1 MSAKRTTP
9 EKRGLVVALDGP
21 ASSGKSSVGA
31 AAAAELSYRFCDTGL
46 LYRAVTWLALQRGID
61 AAGVDAVVRLV
72 PEVDFGADE
81 QGRLSRVN
89 VDGQDVTRDVHGPDV
104 DAAVSAFSGIPEL
117 REALLERQR
126 SIAAPGR
133 IIMAGRDIGTVVLPD
148 ADLKIYLNAS
158 PEERARRR
166 AEERGLDPN
175 GPEAAE
181 VLADLRRR
189 DELDSK
195 RAVSPLR
202 AAPDARVIVT
212 DGNRF
217 EQTVAMVVRVI
228 REAERATERTTEP
241 APPKPPDKPE
251 QPDPPIESHL
261 TPLIRVVAWGARV
274 VSRAVARLRIEGA
287 IDEIPR
293 EGPVI
298 LVANHASNADPVV
311 IGGFLTPRLGRRIH
325 WLGKK
330 ELFDWPVVGW
340 AARNG
345 GVHPVDRS
353 TADLEAFRLARRI
366 LDEGHVLMVFPE
378 GTRTPDGV
386 LTQPKDGAAM
396 LALRTGAP
404 VVPIGVGDSDRL
416 WPRGR
421 LLPRPGGRVT
431 MRVGSPFRLGDQI
444 GGSATGR
451 AAKTAA
457 TAALMRRIAELL
469 PPRQRG
475 IYGSPPDASVKQREP
490 VTTGA

>member
-1 MSAKRTTP
+1 MT
-9 EKRGLVVALDGP
+9 RGLVVALDGP

-31 AAAAELSYRFCDTGL
+31 AAALELSYRFCDTGL
-46 LYRAVTWLALQRGID
+46 LYRAVTWLALRRGIQPED
-61 AAGVDAVVRLV
+61 VAAVVALV
-72 PEVDFGADE
+72 PEVEFVADDR
-81 QGRLSRVN
+81 GRLSRVT
-89 VDGQDVTRDVHGPDV
+89 VDGTDVTSDVHGPDV
-104 DAAVSAFSGIPEL
+104 DAHVSAFSRIAEL

-126 SIAAPGR
+126 SIAAGGR
-133 IIMAGRDIGTVVLPD
+133 VIMAGRDIGTVILPH

-158 PEERARRR
+158 PLERARRR
-166 AEERGLDPN
+166 AEERGLDPD

-189 DELDSK
+189 DELDSG
-195 RAVSPLR
+195 RAVSPAR
-202 AAPDARVIVT
+202 AAPDAKVLVT

-217 EQTVAMVVRVI
+217 EQTVAMVVETI
-228 REAERATERTTEP
+228 REAERTIER
-241 APPKPPDKPE
+241 APPMPAAE
-251 QPDPPIESHL
+251 GAIEGHL
-261 TPLIRVVAWGARV
+261 TPLIRVIAWGARV
-274 VSRAVARLRIEGA
+274 VSNAVARLKIEGA

-293 EGPVI
+293 HGPVI

-311 IGGFLTPRLGRRIH
+311 IGAFLTPRLGRRIH

-330 ELFDWPVVGW
+330 ELFDWPLVGW

-353 TADLEAFRLARRI
+353 RADLDAFRLARRI

-378 GTRTPDGV
+378 GTRSADGV
-386 LTQPKDGAAM
+386 LQEAKDGAAM

-421 LLPRPGGRVT
+421 LLPSPGGRIT
-431 MRVGSPFRLGDQI
+431 MRVGPPFRLADDVPG
-444 GGSATGR
+444 APAGR

-457 TAALMRRIAELL
+457 TAALMRRIAAML
-469 PPRQRG
+469 PARQRG
-475 IYGSPPDASVKQREP
+475 IYGATPEAKTMPREP
-490 VTTGA
+490 ATTRA

>member
-9 EKRGLVVALDGP
+9 RKRGLVVALDGP

-46 LYRAVTWLALQRGID
+46 LYRAVTWLALRRGIQ
-61 AAGVDAVVRLV
+61 AEEVDAVVRLV
-72 PEVDFGADE
+72 PEVEFGADN
-81 QGRLSRVN
+81 QGRLSRVT
-89 VDGQDVTRDVHGPDV
+89 VDGEDVTKDVHGPEV
-104 DAAVSAFSGIPEL
+104 DASVSAFSGIPEL
-117 REALLERQR
+117 RDALLERQR
-126 SIAAPGR
+126 SIAAAGR

-175 GPEAAE
+175 SPEAAE

-189 DELDSK
+189 DKLDSG

-202 AAPDARVIVT
+202 PAPDARAIVT

-217 EQTVAMVVRVI
+217 EQTVAMVVGMI
-228 REAERATERTTEP
+228 REAERDAERAP
-241 APPKPPDKPE
+241 AGANAR
-251 QPDPPIESHL
+251 PIEGHL
-261 TPLIRVVAWGARV
+261 TPLIRVVAWGARIA
-274 VSRAVARLRIEGA
+274 SRSVARLRIEGA

-293 EGPVI
+293 KGPVI

-330 ELFDWPVVGW
+330 ELFDWPIVGW

-396 LALRTGAP
+396 LALRTGAL

-431 MRVGSPFRLGDQI
+431 MRVGKPFRLGDEI
-444 GGSATGR
+444 DGPTTGR

-457 TAALMRRIAELL
+457 TAVLMRRIAELL

-475 IYGSPPDASVKQREP
+475 AYGSPEEAPVKRRKH

>member
-1 MSAKRTTP
+1 MSAR
-9 EKRGLVVALDGP
+9 ESAARRALIVALDGP

-31 AAAAELSYRFCDTGL
+31 AAAAQLRYRFCDTGL
-46 LYRAVTWLALQRGID
+46 LYRAVTWLALRRSIGPEQ
-61 AAGVDAVVRLV
+61 VDAVVRLV
-72 PEVDFGADE
+72 PEVDFGADD
-81 QGRLSRVN
+81 QGRLSHVTVDGDDVTKDVHSPN
-89 VDGQDVTRDVHGPDV
+89 VD
-104 DAAVSAFSGIPEL
+104 ASVSAYSGIGAL
-117 REALLERQR
+117 RRALLERQR
-126 SIAAPGR
+126 GIAAPGR
-133 IIMAGRDIGTVVLPD
+133 IIMAGRDIGTVILPD
-148 ADLKIYLNAS
+148 AALKIYLDAS

-181 VLADLRRR
+181 VLSELRRR
-189 DELDSK
+189 DELDK
-195 RAVSPLR
+195 GREVSPLR
-202 AAPDARVIVT
+202 PAPDARVLVT

-217 EQTVAMVVRVI
+217 EQTVAMVVDAI
-228 REAERATERTTEP
+228 RDAERTKTP
-241 APPKPPDKPE
+241 NPGKPPR
-251 QPDPPIESHL
+251 DPPIDGHL
-261 TPLIRVVAWGARV
+261 TPLIRVIAWGARIA
-274 VSRAVARLRIEGA
+274 SRAVARLRIDGA

-325 WLGKK
+325 WLGKR

-366 LDEGHVLMVFPE
+366 LDEGHVLLVFPE
-378 GTRTPDGV
+378 GTRAPDGV
-386 LTQPKDGAAM
+386 LQEPKDGAAM

-404 VVPIGVGDSDRL
+404 VVPIGVGDTDRL

-421 LLPRPGGRVT
+421 LLPIPGRRIT
-431 MRVGSPFRLGDQI
+431 MRVGAPFRLGDEVP
-444 GGSATGR
+444 STTTGR

-457 TAALMRRIAELL
+457 TAALMRHIAALL

-475 IYGSPPDASVKQREP
+475 VYGQPAHVSAASREQ
-490 VTTGA
+490 VTTGV

>member
-1 MSAKRTTP
+1 MTAKRTAQKT
-9 EKRGLVVALDGP
+9 GLVVALDGP

-46 LYRAVTWLALQRGID
+46 LYRAVTWLALRRGISPED
-61 AAGVDAVVRLV
+61 VAAVVALV
-72 PEVDFGADE
+72 PEVEFVADDR
-81 QGRLSRVN
+81 GRLSRVT
-89 VDGQDVTRDVHGPDV
+89 VDGTDVTSDVHGPDV
-104 DAAVSAFSGIPEL
+104 DAHVSAFSRIPEL

-126 SIAAPGR
+126 RIAAGGR
-133 IIMAGRDIGTVVLPD
+133 IIMAGRDIGTVILPD

-158 PEERARRR
+158 PRERARRR
-166 AEERGLDPN
+166 ADERGLDPD

-189 DELDSK
+189 DEIDSS

-202 AAPDARVIVT
+202 AASDARVLVT

-217 EQTVAMVVRVI
+217 EQTVAAVVDAV
-228 REAERATERTTEP
+228 REAERTAER
-241 APPKPPDKPE
+241 APPE
-251 QPDPPIESHL
+251 RQAEGAIEGQL
-261 TPLIRVVAWGARV
+261 TPLIRVIAWGART
-274 VSRAVARLRIEGA
+274 VSRAVARLRIEGP

-293 EGPVI
+293 HGPVI

-311 IGGFLTPRLGRRIH
+311 IGAFLTPRLGRRIH

-330 ELFDWPVVGW
+330 ELFEWPLVGW
-340 AARNG
+340 AARHG

-378 GTRTPDGV
+378 GTRSADGV
-386 LTQPKDGAAM
+386 LQHAKDGAAM

-404 VVPIGVGDSDRL
+404 VVPIAVADSDLL

-421 LLPRPGGRVT
+421 LLPRPGRRIT
-431 MRVGSPFRLGDQI
+431 MRVGSPFRLADEVAGTTA
-444 GGSATGR
+444 SR

-457 TAALMRRIAELL
+457 TTALMGRIAALL
-469 PPRQRG
+469 PARQRG
-475 IYGSPPDASVKQREP
+475 IYGASPQPEPKPRER
-490 VTTGA
+490 VTTSR

>member
-1 MSAKRTTP
+1 
-9 EKRGLVVALDGP
+9 VN
-21 ASSGKSSVGA
+21 
-31 AAAAELSYRFCDTGL
+31 
-46 LYRAVTWLALQRGID
+46 
-61 AAGVDAVVRLV
+61 LV
-72 PEVDFGADE
+72 PEVEFGADE
-81 QGRLSRVN
+81 QGRLSHVT
-89 VDGQDVTRDVHGPDV
+89 VDGEDVTKDVHSPDV
-104 DAAVSAFSGIPEL
+104 DTHVSAFSGIPEF

-126 SIAAPGR
+126 SIAAAGR

-158 PEERARRR
+158 PDERARRR

-175 GPEAAE
+175 GREAAD

-202 AAPDARVIVT
+202 AALDARVIVT

-217 EQTVAMVVRVI
+217 EQTVAMVVRAI
-228 REAERATERTTEP
+228 REAERTTEPPAEP
-241 APPKPPDKPE
+241 APPKPPDQSDQPDPPDRPDR
-251 QPDPPIESHL
+251 PDPPIEGQL
-261 TPLIRVVAWGARV
+261 TLLIRVVAWGARV

-293 EGPVI
+293 QGPVI

-431 MRVGSPFRLGDQI
+431 MRVGRPFQLSDEVLG
-444 GGSATGR
+444 STTGR

-469 PPRQRG
+469 PARQRG
-475 IYGSPPDASVKQREP
+475 IYGSPAEASATQREP